1 MAFTAELLRRCC
13 HSLVFTPE
21 VSLTHWTHQSP
32 QILVAETGTNRKDKS
47 GTLLKT
53 NFNNYVLGANPGLF
67 SGGGAP
73 MPPLK
78 NEFNLVSWF
87 ILEGGAH
94 LLHLSPRPALDVN
107 GHMAKERCT
116 SSAITSFRATY
127 VEILKPIS
135 QESERKSTLPCRPQ
149 SFVQSSH

>member
-1 MAFTAELLRRCC
+1 M
-13 HSLVFTPE
+13 
-21 VSLTHWTHQSP
+21 THWTHQSP

-73 MPPLK
+73 LPPLK

-87 ILEGGAH
+87 ILGGGA
-94 LLHLSPRPALDVN
+94 PPA
-107 GHMAKERCT
+107 
-116 SSAITSFRATY
+116 
-127 VEILKPIS
+127 P
-135 QESERKSTLPCRPQ
+135 LP
-149 SFVQSSH
+149 

>member
-53 NFNNYVLGANPGLF
+53 NFNNYVLVANPGLF

-73 MPPLK
+73 LPPLK

-87 ILEGGAH
+87 ISEGGRT
-94 LLHLSPRPALDVN
+94 S
-107 GHMAKERCT
+107 CT
-116 SSAITSFRATY
+116 SPLDQPLMYMVAW
-127 VEILKPIS
+127 
-135 QESERKSTLPCRPQ
+135 RKRGVLQ
-149 SFVQSSH
+149 VQLHHFEQRTWKY

>member
-32 QILVAETGTNRKDKS
+32 QIPVAETGTNRKDKS

-53 NFNNYVLGANPGLF
+53 NFNNYVLGADPGLF

-73 MPPLK
+73 LPPLK

-87 ILEGGAH
+87 ILEGGGRT
-94 LLHLSPRPALDVN
+94 S
-107 GHMAKERCT
+107 CT
-116 SSAITSFRATY
+116 SPLDQPLMYMVTWRKRG
-127 VEILKPIS
+127 VLK
-135 QESERKSTLPCRPQ
+135 
-149 SFVQSSH
+149 V

>member
-1 MAFTAELLRRCC
+1 MAFTAEPLRRCC
-13 HSLVFTPE
+13 HSLVFMPE

-53 NFNNYVLGANPGLF
+53 NFNNYVLEANPGLF

-73 MPPLK
+73 LPPLK
-78 NEFNLVSWF
+78 NEFNLVSWL
-87 ILEGGAH
+87 ISEGGGEAH
-94 LLHLSPRPALDVN
+94 LLHLSPRLALDVY
-107 GHMAKERCT
+107 GHMAKERC
-116 SSAITSFRATY
+116 TSFRATY

-149 SFVQSSH
+149 SFLQSSH